1 MGLTTKEIGSSSF
14 NDMISSV
21 DRRSEY
27 VENRAG
33 ANVTLNNFLTP
44 YTLDNKSSILNAPCG
59 YSNGM
64 YASLRPVQTIGP
76 ELITNGDFATDSNWT
91 KGTGWSIANGK
102 ASRTAQSGS
111 TACDQSISLI
121 AGKKYKIV
129 YTLTIS
135 AGSFNVRFSGTTN
148 VNGLSRTTSG
158 TYVDYLVAATGN
170 NTFRLV
176 GANGSFV
183 GSIDNVSVKEVTD
196 ADFDFT
202 RGSSATR
209 VNEKGLIEDVQ
220 VLSGELVQNGDF
232 EEIGSELVTN
242 GDFATDSDWSTEGT
256 PSFSIA
262 NGVLNCFSD
271 GAYAGVS
278 QNIVLEQGKTYKLEL
293 DIVRIGENSGSLN
306 FGDQTSYILLSFV
319 SSSDDLGKKTI
330 YFKPER
336 TTTII
341 RIYRSSACDIDL
353 DNVSVKEVGQN
364 WGFGSAWDIENGK
377 ALYDG
382 SSNGSL
388 IQQYN
393 ILTSG
398 KKYKASFN
406 VLDNSG
412 RFRISV
418 DGGASVYQTYTTGNG
433 YYTFEFTST
442 STNFR
447 IGGSMADSVDTF
459 SIDNISVIEITDDTD
474 LPRIDYTD
482 GTGSL
487 LLEPQSTNLVTQ
499 SETFSTWWKGFV
511 LLTSTNIVAPDGG
524 TSVIKMSSSNVSSGE
539 HKVKF
544 YPGTNPSTSSIFAKM
559 GEVRYIMNR
568 RHVPGTSWQS
578 VVFDLQEGVV
588 AANNYS
594 SNAYPKITHYGNGW
608 YRCEVY
614 YPNVGHTETGWG
626 LSNGTDHNYTPTNT
640 TDGLYIWGAQQEDL
654 SYATSYIPTE
664 ASTVTRS
671 ADVANNSGNADL
683 FNDSEGVLYAEI
695 AALADDGTSRT
706 ISINNTVSNRVF
718 LQLRA
723 TSGQVLSG
731 VVKGGVVQGTVMPY
745 SISQTSNIKLAIKYK
760 QNDFALWVNGIEV
773 GTSSGNVFASDT
785 LNNLSFDSGSGA
797 EDFYGNVKSVAVFKE
812 ALTDAELAQITSATQ
827 QEVFYEMRD
836 RMLQINADY
845 YEFDDYTTR
854 LKKLF

>member
-220 VLSGELVQNGDF
+220 ILSGELVQNGDF
-232 EEIGSELVTN
+232 EQIGSELINLDTIVYQSGWQNNNDGSATFDINN
-242 GDFATDSDWSTEGT
+242 GGGSEAIQG
-256 PSFSIA
+256 
-262 NGVLNCFSD
+262 GVLQ
-271 GAYAGVS
+271 V
-278 QNIVLEQGKTYKLEL
+278 GKTYKFSYNVNFTGEGQLRL
-293 DIVRIGENSGSLN
+293 YTQNFLASAVTQSGTYTGTFVADGTDVRFKRIHGNL
-306 FGDQTSYILLSFV
+306 F
-319 SSSDDLGKKTI
+319 TI
-330 YFKPER
+330 
-336 TTTII
+336 
-341 RIYRSSACDIDL
+341 

-364 WGFGSAWDIENGK
+364 WTFETGWSMGNGK
-377 ALYDG
+377 AVYDG
-382 SSNGSL
+382 LTATPLLQSNFSMTSL
-388 IQQYN
+388 KKYRATIQVVD
-393 ILTSG
+393 TSG
-398 KKYKASFN
+398 SGNSRFAIKE
-406 VLDNSG
+406 DNNTAIA
-412 RFRISV
+412 FT
-418 DGGASVYQTYTTGNG
+418 TYAEGTITL
-433 YYTFEFTST
+433 EFTSP
-442 STNFR
+442 TNGLFG
-447 IGGSMADSVDTF
+447 IEASSSEGSFDITNV
-459 SIDNISVIEITDDTD
+459 SVIEITDDTD
-474 LPRIDYTD
+474 IPRIDYTS
-482 GTGSL
+482 GQGAL
-487 LLEPQSTNLVTQ
+487 LLEPQSTNKVTQ
-499 SETFSTWWKGFV
+499 SETFSSPWGLINATIESV
-511 LLTSTNIVAPDGG
+511 NLSAPDGS
-524 TSVIKMSSSNVSSGE
+524 TSVIKMSSSNTSNGE
-539 HKVKF
+539 HKVRF
-544 YPGTNPSTSSIFAKM
+544 SVGTNPATSSIFAKM

-568 RHVPGTSWQS
+568 RNVPGSGWQS

-588 AANNYS
+588 AANWYS
-594 SNAYPKITHYGNGW
+594 SDAYPKITHYGNGW

-614 YPNVGHTETGWG
+614 YSNVDHTETGWG
-626 LSNGTDHNYTPTNT
+626 LSNGTDQNFTPTNT

-664 ASTVTRS
+664 ASTVTRL
-671 ADVANNSGNADL
+671 ADEANNSGNANL
-683 FNDSEGVLYAEI
+683 INSTEGVLYAEFSDFSNNVSALRFINI
-695 AALADDGTSRT
+695 ADVSNVFQNR
-706 ISINNTVSNRVF
+706 ISLGFRQDNRILFEVKNNNNTEMVYFDNTTNV
-718 LQLRA
+718 LQFN
-723 TSGQVLSG
+723 
-731 VVKGGVVQGTVMPY
+731 KMC
-745 SISQTSNIKLAIKYK
+745 IKYK
-760 QNDFALWVNGIEV
+760 NNDCSVFINGVKVHEDNSATIPSNLNTLIMAGFTN
-773 GTSSGNVFASDT
+773 GTYAFQ
-785 LNNLSFDSGSGA
+785 
-797 EDFYGNVKSVAVFKE
+797 GNVKSVAVFKE